1 MVLEHGTGTPTST
14 GREGRGSAVK
24 SDRRREAIGLTASQE
39 TEVRHLTPAVLLL
52 LRGLL
57 LLKPSEAFAREA
69 CWVYPCLADLVVVR
83 SLEVR
88 AAVRELLSTK
98 VAPLLTFA
106 TDEQAIPWD
115 E

>member
-1 MVLEHGTGTPTST
+1 MGGGATA
-14 GREGRGSAVK
+14 R
-24 SDRRREAIGLTASQE
+24 SDRRREALGLAASQE
-39 TEVRHLTPAVLLL
+39 TEIRHLTPAVLLL

-57 LLKPSEAFAREA
+57 LLKPLEAFAREA

-98 VAPLLTFA
+98 MAPLLTFA
-106 TDEQAIPWD
+106 PEEQGVPWR

>member
-1 MVLEHGTGTPTST
+1 MLERGASMPTSARLGGGGPT
-14 GREGRGSAVK
+14 AR
-24 SDRRREAIGLTASQE
+24 SDRRREALGWAASQE
-39 TEVRHLTPAVLLL
+39 TEIRYLTPAVLLL

-69 CWVYPCLADLVVVR
+69 CWVYPCLVDLVVVR

-98 VAPLLTFA
+98 MAPLLAFSP
-106 TDEQAIPWD
+106 DEKGVLWR